1 MTSARAR
8 LFGVAVVTAVLA
20 ACGGGGGGGGTPQE
34 TTSGAAETA
43 ATGAE
48 EEDWTADP
56 EETGGGQGGDGES
69 DGEVFPG
76 SDTEKPSASSIK
88 LSRTEVGKPVQ
99 GVVEVKGS
107 TTAAAKPLQN
117 VNGTIAGEE
126 LELIQKCLGEV
137 PPEGCEVIF
146 AYTPT
151 EPGPYSGELTFTMA
165 DGSTVTAPI
174 SGEAVGGATSTSASP
189 VEPTTT
195 APPAPTTE
203 TEELPPEVPTDTP
216 EPDDYDLP

>member
-1 MTSARAR
+1 MTSAIAR
-8 LFGVAVVTAVLA
+8 GFAVAAALAALA
-20 ACGGGGGGGGTPQE
+20 ACGGGGGGGGTPQD
-34 TTSGAAETA
+34 TTTGTA
-43 ATGAE
+43 ATGVE
-48 EEDWTADP
+48 EEEGFTADSD
-56 EETGGGQGGDGES
+56 ETEGGQGGDGES

-88 LSRTEVGKPVQ
+88 LSRTKVGEPVQ
-99 GVVEVKGS
+99 GDVEVKGS

-117 VNGTIAGEE
+117 VNGNIAGEE
-126 LELIQKCLGEV
+126 LEFIQKCLGEV

-146 AYTPT
+146 QYTPT

-174 SGEAVGGATSTSASP
+174 SGEAVGGATSASASP
-189 VEPTTT
+189 VGPTTT
-195 APPAPTTE
+195 APVAPTTETE
-203 TEELPPEVPTDTP
+203 TEELPPDVPTDTP